1 METSLAIQQHL
12 IWHGSLYANGATDI
26 KRDENLQSEA
36 KREKF
41 SVSIEVKME
50 RDGGRWI
57 FFFFLSPNFFSKFF
71 SFADIPIRYGS
82 RYLEYP
88 P

>member
-1 METSLAIQQHL
+1 MKKSKEGQRTMETSLAIQQHL

-50 RDGGRWI
+50 RDGGR
-57 FFFFLSPNFFSKFF
+57 
-71 SFADIPIRYGS
+71 
-82 RYLEYP
+82 
-88 P
+88 